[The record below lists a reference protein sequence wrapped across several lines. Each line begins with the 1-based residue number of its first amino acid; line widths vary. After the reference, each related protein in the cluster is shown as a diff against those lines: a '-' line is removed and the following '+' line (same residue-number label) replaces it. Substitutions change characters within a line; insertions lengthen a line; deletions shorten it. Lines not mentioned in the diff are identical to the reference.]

1 MHLLSTPEALLY
13 VSPMVRPSPRL
24 PALTRIVFAA
34 SLLGCTVPVA
44 AALDEADAN
53 RVVVA
58 LDQAG
63 IDASKE
69 SDPGTENKFRV
80 LVSRDEISRALA
92 TLHEEELPRAKPR
105 QLLDATGS
113 SPLLPSQASEHAQIV
128 AGLSG
133 ELEKTLSG
141 LDGVLTAR
149 VHLSIPAREPLHD
162 GPPARP
168 TGSVL
173 VEYRGTA
180 SPISTDSV
188 QKLVAGGA
196 PGLAPSDVAV
206 VLLARPA
213 RPALVRSDLARVGP
227 MTVARGSVLTLKVLL
242 STLTLLVVALA
253 GATLALWTQRIR
265 LRREATALPSSSSP

>member
-1 MHLLSTPEALLY
+1 
-13 VSPMVRPSPRL
+13 MVRPLPRL
-24 PALTRIVFAA
+24 PTLARVLFAA
-34 SLLGCTVPVA
+34 FLFGCTVPVA
-44 AALDEADAN
+44 AALDEPDAN

-63 IDASKE
+63 IEASKE
-69 SDPGTENKFRV
+69 SDPGTENKYRV
-80 LVSRDEISRALA
+80 LVSRDDVSRALA

-105 QLLDATGS
+105 QILDAAGS
-113 SPLLPSQASEHAQIV
+113 SPLLPSQASEHAQLV

-149 VHLSIPAREPLHD
+149 VHLSIPAREPLRD
-162 GPPARP
+162 GPAARP

-173 VEYRGTA
+173 LEYRGTS
-180 SPISTDSV
+180 SPISTESV
-188 QKLVAGGA
+188 QRLVAGGA

-206 VLLARPA
+206 VLLPRPTRPA
-213 RPALVRSDLARVGP
+213 SARSDLARVGP
-227 MTVARGSVLTLKVLL
+227 LSVARGSVLTLKVLL
-242 STLTLLVVALA
+242 SALSLLILALA

-265 LRREATALPSSSSP
+265 QRREVTALSTPSSP